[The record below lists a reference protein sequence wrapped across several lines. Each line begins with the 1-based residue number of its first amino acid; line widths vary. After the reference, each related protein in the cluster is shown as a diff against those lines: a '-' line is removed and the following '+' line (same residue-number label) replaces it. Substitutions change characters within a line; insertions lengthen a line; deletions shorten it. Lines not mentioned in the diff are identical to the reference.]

1 MPTDPR
7 AGTRF
12 AVYLCPPAGSEY
24 YRLGSQTLGYD
35 VRARQEVPLP
45 ADIRPEWQTQAG
57 PYGFHLTLVEGF
69 YCAAESLPDIETE
82 LRACM
87 ASLSPAVKLSLHG
100 GQVEAWR
107 GGRLLAQVFRPSP
120 GLLMLHAFLL
130 ARLARFVTHSPF
142 SDEVLA
148 HPERYASPWER
159 ARLKLLH
166 TPRGLDGY
174 EPHYTL
180 ADSYGGSPVQA
191 EALRA
196 RLDALL
202 APWAEQCY
210 DAVAL
215 FVKPEGEA
223 RWQLWAD
230 VGVGITEPVGAEP
243 NDAEPGVTEPNASIP
258 NAAPI

>member
-1 MPTDPR
+1 MSTDPR
-7 AGTRF
+7 TGTRF
-12 AVYLCPPAGSEY
+12 AVYLCPPANSDY

-35 VRARQEVPLP
+35 VRARQGVPLP
-45 ADIRPEWQTQAG
+45 ADLRPGWQTQAG

-69 YCAAESLPDIETE
+69 YCAPEALPELETE

-87 ASLSPAVKLSLHG
+87 ASLSPHAELALHG
-100 GQVEAWR
+100 GRVEAWR
-107 GGRLLAQVFRPSP
+107 GGEVLAQVFRPSA

-142 SDEVLA
+142 TDEIQN
-148 HPERYASPWER
+148 HPERYASAWER

-166 TPRGLDGY
+166 TPRGLDSY

-180 ADSYGGSPVQA
+180 ADPYGGSPEEG

-202 APWAEQCY
+202 APWAEQTY
-210 DAVAL
+210 DSVAL

-223 RWQLWAD
+223 HWQLWAD
-230 VGVGITEPVGAEP
+230 IGVSASEKAAEP
-243 NDAEPGVTEPNASIP
+243 S
-258 NAAPI
+258 AAPV

>member
-12 AVYLCPPAGSEY
+12 AVYLCPPATSEY

-35 VRARQEVPLP
+35 VRARREVPLP
-45 ADIRPEWQTQAG
+45 ADLRPEWQALAG

-69 YCAAESLPDIETE
+69 YCAPESLPEIETE

-87 ASLSPAVKLSLHG
+87 ASLSPGADLALHG
-100 GQVEAWR
+100 GRVEAWR
-107 GGRLLAQVFRPSP
+107 GGEVLAQVFRPSP

-130 ARLARFVTHSPF
+130 ARLARFVSHSPF
-142 SDEVLA
+142 ADEVLA
-148 HPERYASPWER
+148 YPERYASAWER

-166 TPRGLDGY
+166 TPRGLDDY

-180 ADSYGGSPVQA
+180 ADPYGGGPAEA

-196 RLDALL
+196 RLDALMT
-202 APWAEQCY
+202 PWAEQSY

-230 VGVGITEPVGAEP
+230 VGVGASESGA
-243 NDAEPGVTEPNASIP
+243 AETGVTEADSAEPS
-258 NAAPI
+258 AAPV

>member
-1 MPTDPR
+1 MSTDPR

-12 AVYLCPPAGSEY
+12 AVYLCSPAGSDY
-24 YRLGSQTLGYD
+24 YRLGSEVLGYD
-35 VRARQEVPLP
+35 VRARRDVPLP
-45 ADIRPEWQTQAG
+45 AGIRPEWQALAG

-69 YCAAESLPDIETE
+69 YCAPESLPEIETE

-87 ASLSPAVKLSLHG
+87 ASLSPDLKLALHG

-107 GGRLLAQVFRPSP
+107 GGEVLAQVFRPSP

-130 ARLARFVTHSPF
+130 ARLARFVSHSPF
-142 SDEVLA
+142 SDEIQA
-148 HPERYASPWER
+148 HPERYASAWER

-174 EPHYTL
+174 EPHFTL
-180 ADSYGGSPVQA
+180 ADPYGGTPDEA

-202 APWAEQCY
+202 APWAVQSY

-230 VGVGITEPVGAEP
+230 VSVGITKPIG
-243 NDAEPGVTEPNASIP
+243 AEPGVTEPGASVP
-258 NAAPI
+258 GAAPI

>member
-35 VRARQEVPLP
+35 VRARRELPLP
-45 ADIRPEWQTQAG
+45 TDIRPEWQTQAG

-69 YCAAESLPDIETE
+69 SCAAESLPDIETE

-87 ASLSPAVKLSLHG
+87 ASLSPDLKLALHG
-100 GQVEAWR
+100 GQTLAWR
-107 GGRLLAQVFRPSP
+107 GGQVLAQVFRPSS

-142 SDEVLA
+142 ADEVQA
-148 HPERYASPWER
+148 HPERYASAWER

-166 TPRGLDGY
+166 TPRGLDTF
-174 EPHYTL
+174 EPHFTL
-180 ADSYGGSPVQA
+180 VDPHGGPPDEA

-196 RLDALL
+196 RLDDLL
-202 APWAEQCY
+202 APWAEQSY

-230 VGVGITEPVGAEP
+230 IGVSAAEP
-243 NDAEPGVTEPNASIP
+243 SSTAPDASEPST
-258 NAAPI
+258 APV